1 MEMDH
6 ENAVRVRLYKILNSI
21 LTQYSLTN
29 NKSDRALSLQGNLR
43 ISFNENVSEVEIGEM
58 NTDKEVR
65 NTMMEEKIKSF
76 GAFSGDISMVLMM
89 LMKDNEK
96 FKSLIQTEFEEI
108 EIRMNDLSEKI
119 EAEKKE
125 RETEIANIHH
135 ALSAHNY
142 EIEALRNKVTD
153 VETLNNTMMNGIGKY
168 QIFDI

>member
-1 MEMDH
+1 M
-6 ENAVRVRLYKILNSI
+6 
-21 LTQYSLTN
+21 
-29 NKSDRALSLQGNLR
+29 SLQGNLR
-43 ISFNENVSEVEIGEM
+43 ISFNESVSEVEIGEM

-65 NTMMEEKIKSF
+65 NTIMEEKIKSF

-108 EIRMNDLSEKI
+108 EIKMNDLSEKI

-168 QIFDI
+168 

>member
-1 MEMDH
+1 
-6 ENAVRVRLYKILNSI
+6 
-21 LTQYSLTN
+21 
-29 NKSDRALSLQGNLR
+29 
-43 ISFNENVSEVEIGEM
+43 M

-65 NTMMEEKIKSF
+65 THIMEEKIKSF
-76 GAFSGDISMVLMM
+76 GEFSGDISVVLMM

-125 RETEIANIHH
+125 RETEIANMHH

-168 QIFDI
+168 QIFYLYYTLYTAY

>member
-1 MEMDH
+1 
-6 ENAVRVRLYKILNSI
+6 
-21 LTQYSLTN
+21 
-29 NKSDRALSLQGNLR
+29 
-43 ISFNENVSEVEIGEM
+43 M

-65 NTMMEEKIKSF
+65 THIMEEKIKSF
-76 GAFSGDISMVLMM
+76 GEFSGDISVVLMM

-125 RETEIANIHH
+125 RETEIANMHH

-168 QIFDI
+168 QIFYLL

>member
-1 MEMDH
+1 M
-6 ENAVRVRLYKILNSI
+6 
-21 LTQYSLTN
+21 
-29 NKSDRALSLQGNLR
+29 SLQGNLR
-43 ISFNENVSEVEIGEM
+43 LSFNENGSEVEIGEM
-58 NTDKEVR
+58 NTDNEVR
-65 NTMMEEKIKSF
+65 THIMEEKIKSF
-76 GAFSGDISMVLMM
+76 GVFSGDISVVLMM

-96 FKSLIQTEFEEI
+96 FKSLIQTEFEEM

-125 RETEIANIHH
+125 RETEIANMHH

-168 QIFDI
+168 QIFYLL

>member
-1 MEMDH
+1 M
-6 ENAVRVRLYKILNSI
+6 
-21 LTQYSLTN
+21 
-29 NKSDRALSLQGNLR
+29 SLQGNLR
-43 ISFNENVSEVEIGEM
+43 LSFNENGSEVEIGEM

-65 NTMMEEKIKSF
+65 THIMEEKIKSF
-76 GAFSGDISMVLMM
+76 GVFSGDISVVLMM
-89 LMKDNEK
+89 LMKDNER

-125 RETEIANIHH
+125 REIEIANIHH

-153 VETLNNTMMNGIGKY
+153 VETLNNTMMDGIGE
-168 QIFDI
+168 

>member
-1 MEMDH
+1 M
-6 ENAVRVRLYKILNSI
+6 
-21 LTQYSLTN
+21 
-29 NKSDRALSLQGNLR
+29 SLQGNLR
-43 ISFNENVSEVEIGEM
+43 LSFNENGSEVEIGEM

-65 NTMMEEKIKSF
+65 THMMEEKIKSF
-76 GAFSGDISMVLMM
+76 GVFSGDISVVLMM

-125 RETEIANIHH
+125 RETEIANMHH

-168 QIFDI
+168 QIFYFGFRINIL

>member
-1 MEMDH
+1 
-6 ENAVRVRLYKILNSI
+6 
-21 LTQYSLTN
+21 
-29 NKSDRALSLQGNLR
+29 
-43 ISFNENVSEVEIGEM
+43 M

-65 NTMMEEKIKSF
+65 THIMEEKSKSF
-76 GAFSGDISMVLMM
+76 GVFSGDISMVLMM

-96 FKSLIQTEFEEI
+96 FKSLIHTEFLEMK
-108 EIRMNDLSEKI
+108 IRMNDLSEKI

-125 RETEIANIHH
+125 RETEIANMHH

-168 QIFDI
+168 QIFYFGFSLNIL

>member
-1 MEMDH
+1 M
-6 ENAVRVRLYKILNSI
+6 
-21 LTQYSLTN
+21 
-29 NKSDRALSLQGNLR
+29 SLQGNLR
-43 ISFNENVSEVEIGEM
+43 LSFNENGSEVEIGEM

-65 NTMMEEKIKSF
+65 THIMEEKIKSF
-76 GAFSGDISMVLMM
+76 GVFSGDISVVLMM

-125 RETEIANIHH
+125 RETEIANMHH

-168 QIFDI
+168 QIFYFGFRINIL

>member
-1 MEMDH
+1 M
-6 ENAVRVRLYKILNSI
+6 
-21 LTQYSLTN
+21 
-29 NKSDRALSLQGNLR
+29 SLQGNLR
-43 ISFNENVSEVEIGEM
+43 LSFNENGSEVEIGEM

-65 NTMMEEKIKSF
+65 THIMEEKIKSF
-76 GAFSGDISMVLMM
+76 GVFSGDISAVLMM

-125 RETEIANIHH
+125 RETEIANMHH

-153 VETLNNTMMNGIGKY
+153 VETLNNTMMNGIGEY
-168 QIFDI
+168 QIFYFVFSINIL

>member
-1 MEMDH
+1 M
-6 ENAVRVRLYKILNSI
+6 
-21 LTQYSLTN
+21 
-29 NKSDRALSLQGNLR
+29 SLQGNLR
-43 ISFNENVSEVEIGEM
+43 LSFNENGSEVEIGEM

-65 NTMMEEKIKSF
+65 THIMEEKIKSF
-76 GAFSGDISMVLMM
+76 GVFSGDISVVLMM

-125 RETEIANIHH
+125 RETEIANMHH
-135 ALSAHNY
+135 ALRAHNY

-168 QIFDI
+168 QIFYFGFRINIL

>member
-1 MEMDH
+1 M
-6 ENAVRVRLYKILNSI
+6 
-21 LTQYSLTN
+21 
-29 NKSDRALSLQGNLR
+29 SLQGNLR
-43 ISFNENVSEVEIGEM
+43 LSFNENGSEVEIGEM

-65 NTMMEEKIKSF
+65 THIMEEKIKSF
-76 GAFSGDISMVLMM
+76 GVFSGDISVVLMM

-125 RETEIANIHH
+125 RETEIANMHH

-168 QIFDI
+168 QIFYNGFRIDIS

>member
-1 MEMDH
+1 M
-6 ENAVRVRLYKILNSI
+6 
-21 LTQYSLTN
+21 
-29 NKSDRALSLQGNLR
+29 SLQGNLR
-43 ISFNENVSEVEIGEM
+43 LSFNENGSEVEIGEM

-65 NTMMEEKIKSF
+65 THIMEEKIKSF
-76 GAFSGDISMVLMM
+76 GVFSGDISVVLMM

-125 RETEIANIHH
+125 RETEIANMHH
-135 ALSAHNY
+135 ALRAHNY

-168 QIFDI
+168 QIFYFGFSINIL

>member
-1 MEMDH
+1 M
-6 ENAVRVRLYKILNSI
+6 
-21 LTQYSLTN
+21 
-29 NKSDRALSLQGNLR
+29 SLQGNLR
-43 ISFNENVSEVEIGEM
+43 LSFNENGSEVEIGEM

-65 NTMMEEKIKSF
+65 THIMEEKIKSF
-76 GAFSGDISMVLMM
+76 GVFSGDISVVLMM

-125 RETEIANIHH
+125 RETEIANMHH

-168 QIFDI
+168 QIFYFGFSI

>member
-1 MEMDH
+1 M
-6 ENAVRVRLYKILNSI
+6 
-21 LTQYSLTN
+21 
-29 NKSDRALSLQGNLR
+29 SLQGNLR
-43 ISFNENVSEVEIGEM
+43 ISFNESVSEVEIGEM
-58 NTDKEVR
+58 NTDKDVR

-125 RETEIANIHH
+125 RETEIVNIHH

-168 QIFDI
+168 QIYFTFDNA

>member
-1 MEMDH
+1 M
-6 ENAVRVRLYKILNSI
+6 
-21 LTQYSLTN
+21 
-29 NKSDRALSLQGNLR
+29 SLQGNLR
-43 ISFNENVSEVEIGEM
+43 LSFNENGSEVEIGEM

-65 NTMMEEKIKSF
+65 THIMEEKIKSF
-76 GAFSGDISMVLMM
+76 SVFSGDISVVLMM

-125 RETEIANIHH
+125 RETEIANMHH

-168 QIFDI
+168 QIFYFGFSI

>member
-1 MEMDH
+1 
-6 ENAVRVRLYKILNSI
+6 
-21 LTQYSLTN
+21 
-29 NKSDRALSLQGNLR
+29 
-43 ISFNENVSEVEIGEM
+43 M

-65 NTMMEEKIKSF
+65 THIMEEKIKSF
-76 GAFSGDISMVLMM
+76 GVFSGDISVVLMM

-125 RETEIANIHH
+125 RETEIANMHH

-168 QIFDI
+168 QIFYFGFSLNIL

>member
-1 MEMDH
+1 M
-6 ENAVRVRLYKILNSI
+6 
-21 LTQYSLTN
+21 
-29 NKSDRALSLQGNLR
+29 SLQGNLR
-43 ISFNENVSEVEIGEM
+43 LSFNENGSEVEIGEM

-65 NTMMEEKIKSF
+65 THIMEEKIKSF
-76 GAFSGDISMVLMM
+76 GVFSGDISVVLMM
-89 LMKDNEK
+89 LMKDNER

-125 RETEIANIHH
+125 REIEIANIHH

-168 QIFDI
+168 QIFYF